1 MATSEQIVSPGVF
14 TNEVDQ
20 SFLPAA
26 VCEIG
31 AAVIGPTVKGPAMIP
46 TVVSSMSEFEQIFGG
61 AQKSGSDSFSYLT
74 SLTARSYLQNQ
85 NKYLKKKLEELTRK
99 YKDLEHEFD
108 RLYEENQ
115 NIRLVR
121 NEGKVL

>member
-1 MATSEQIVSPGVF
+1 M
-14 TNEVDQ
+14 NEDI
-20 SFLPAA
+20 
-26 VCEIG
+26 E
-31 AAVIGPTVKGPAMIP
+31 
-46 TVVSSMSEFEQIFGG
+46 
-61 AQKSGSDSFSYLT
+61 
-74 SLTARSYLQNQ
+74 YLQNQ
-85 NKYLKKKLEELTRK
+85 NKFLKKKLEELTRK

>member
-1 MATSEQIVSPGVF
+1 M
-14 TNEVDQ
+14 
-20 SFLPAA
+20 
-26 VCEIG
+26 
-31 AAVIGPTVKGPAMIP
+31 
-46 TVVSSMSEFEQIFGG
+46 MSDDIE
-61 AQKSGSDSFSYLT
+61 
-74 SLTARSYLQNQ
+74 YLQNQ

>member
-1 MATSEQIVSPGVF
+1 
-14 TNEVDQ
+14 
-20 SFLPAA
+20 
-26 VCEIG
+26 
-31 AAVIGPTVKGPAMIP
+31 
-46 TVVSSMSEFEQIFGG
+46 MSDDIE
-61 AQKSGSDSFSYLT
+61 
-74 SLTARSYLQNQ
+74 YLQNQ

-121 NEGKVL
+121 NKGKVL

>member
-1 MATSEQIVSPGVF
+1 M
-14 TNEVDQ
+14 N
-20 SFLPAA
+20 
-26 VCEIG
+26 
-31 AAVIGPTVKGPAMIP
+31 
-46 TVVSSMSEFEQIFGG
+46 EFEELE
-61 AQKSGSDSFSYLT
+61 Y
-74 SLTARSYLQNQ
+74 YQNQ
-85 NKYLKKKLEELTRK
+85 NKFLKKKLEELTKK

>member
-1 MATSEQIVSPGVF
+1 
-14 TNEVDQ
+14 
-20 SFLPAA
+20 
-26 VCEIG
+26 
-31 AAVIGPTVKGPAMIP
+31 
-46 TVVSSMSEFEQIFGG
+46 MSDDIE
-61 AQKSGSDSFSYLT
+61 
-74 SLTARSYLQNQ
+74 YLQNQ
-85 NKYLKKKLEELTRK
+85 NKYLKKNLEELTRK

>member
-1 MATSEQIVSPGVF
+1 M
-14 TNEVDQ
+14 NNDVD
-20 SFLPAA
+20 
-26 VCEIG
+26 
-31 AAVIGPTVKGPAMIP
+31 
-46 TVVSSMSEFEQIFGG
+46 
-61 AQKSGSDSFSYLT
+61 
-74 SLTARSYLQNQ
+74 YLQNQ
-85 NKYLKKKLEELTRK
+85 NKFLKKKLEELTRK

>member
-1 MATSEQIVSPGVF
+1 MM
-14 TNEVDQ
+14 N
-20 SFLPAA
+20 
-26 VCEIG
+26 
-31 AAVIGPTVKGPAMIP
+31 
-46 TVVSSMSEFEQIFGG
+46 EFEEIE
-61 AQKSGSDSFSYLT
+61 
-74 SLTARSYLQNQ
+74 YLQNQ

-108 RLYEENQ
+108 RLYGENQ

>member
-1 MATSEQIVSPGVF
+1 M
-14 TNEVDQ
+14 NNDVD
-20 SFLPAA
+20 
-26 VCEIG
+26 
-31 AAVIGPTVKGPAMIP
+31 
-46 TVVSSMSEFEQIFGG
+46 
-61 AQKSGSDSFSYLT
+61 
-74 SLTARSYLQNQ
+74 YLQNQ
-85 NKYLKKKLEELTRK
+85 NKFLKKKLEELTKK

>member
-1 MATSEQIVSPGVF
+1 
-14 TNEVDQ
+14 
-20 SFLPAA
+20 
-26 VCEIG
+26 
-31 AAVIGPTVKGPAMIP
+31 
-46 TVVSSMSEFEQIFGG
+46 MSDDIE
-61 AQKSGSDSFSYLT
+61 
-74 SLTARSYLQNQ
+74 YLQNQ

>member
-1 MATSEQIVSPGVF
+1 MM
-14 TNEVDQ
+14 N
-20 SFLPAA
+20 
-26 VCEIG
+26 
-31 AAVIGPTVKGPAMIP
+31 
-46 TVVSSMSEFEQIFGG
+46 EFEEIE
-61 AQKSGSDSFSYLT
+61 
-74 SLTARSYLQNQ
+74 YLQNQ
-85 NKYLKKKLEELTRK
+85 NKYLTKKLEELTRK

>member
-1 MATSEQIVSPGVF
+1 M
-14 TNEVDQ
+14 
-20 SFLPAA
+20 
-26 VCEIG
+26 
-31 AAVIGPTVKGPAMIP
+31 
-46 TVVSSMSEFEQIFGG
+46 MSDDIE
-61 AQKSGSDSFSYLT
+61 
-74 SLTARSYLQNQ
+74 YLQNQ

-121 NEGKVL
+121 NKGKVL

>member
-1 MATSEQIVSPGVF
+1 M
-14 TNEVDQ
+14 N
-20 SFLPAA
+20 
-26 VCEIG
+26 
-31 AAVIGPTVKGPAMIP
+31 
-46 TVVSSMSEFEQIFGG
+46 EFEEIE
-61 AQKSGSDSFSYLT
+61 
-74 SLTARSYLQNQ
+74 YLQNH
-85 NKYLKKKLEELTRK
+85 LKKKLEELTKK